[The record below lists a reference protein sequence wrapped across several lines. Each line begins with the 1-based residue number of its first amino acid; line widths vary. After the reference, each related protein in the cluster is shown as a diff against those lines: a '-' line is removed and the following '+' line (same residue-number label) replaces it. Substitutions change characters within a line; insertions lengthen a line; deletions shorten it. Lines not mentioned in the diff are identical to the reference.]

1 MSSSPLNF
9 PDLVAP
15 KSKKKSKKYILDYVK
30 AIWWNEYQGVDF
42 YSTERRNRMIENINW
57 STGQEDITYL
67 HDCIATGDN
76 SYSQMN
82 WNVANPIVTLVNDFV
97 NRTTSRDYDLVC
109 EAYDITSKGE
119 YDKELARRRGKLRL
133 KKEAAEFAQNGIQIM
148 SEEEMETVPDTLEE
162 IEIDLELNYKAPFE
176 EAYQGALQYVFQN
189 NRDYWLRRRIAFN
202 LMSNQIA
209 ATRTD
214 YDEFGNPRI
223 RAVQIPNFIY
233 SYFTEED
240 ASDWRYFGEV
250 QEMEISELIKETNGE
265 FNKEDIFRA
274 AYMSQG
280 KWGNR
285 SWEYGKYD
293 EFRREVGWDD
303 IQSVKVLVLDFIFRS
318 ADKFKWRKKQTGK
331 GSTYRFEMVSDE
343 YDEKGKHKVTE
354 VVDKTVETIYGGKW
368 VVETNFIYDYG
379 MKKNLLRKKIDGLY
393 ESKVQ
398 CPYKVVAPNILDMN
412 LRSKVE
418 QMRPIAEFM
427 MLLDLKRQQLINES
441 RPSGLAI
448 NSDAL
453 QGAGMAYDSYDEV
466 EAQKMFDETGTIYY
480 SLKDEAG
487 QPINDPQPV
496 RQLVNGLPQ
505 DIIVL
510 QQMYDYGLQK
520 LYEITGF
527 NQTTSIDKDAAV
539 GIEKIKEKAHQNS
552 IKHLT
557 EAYTKLIEATAE
569 NVVLLVRDSIA
580 MGSGMD
586 KAYSKAI
593 GKERVDMI
601 NLTKDLSLA
610 EIGVKINYRPTDLEM
625 EQMERDLGIALDRN
639 QISID
644 MAMIVRRVSKQSI
657 KTAERVM
664 QHLMKKFRKV
674 QQEQSMALQQ
684 QNAEVQSQAARVAE
698 EEKRKTLE
706 AQAQKDAAVLN
717 AEYDRKERYLELEY
731 EKKKELAVLEGE
743 IKQDLLETAK
753 DGEESTLATNTTK
766 AANGGGGLGMPK
778 APTVRTTPR
787 PEDDVERNIRS

>member
-1 MSSSPLNF
+1 
-9 PDLVAP
+9 
-15 KSKKKSKKYILDYVK
+15 
-30 AIWWNEYQGVDF
+30 
-42 YSTERRNRMIENINW
+42 
-57 STGQEDITYL
+57 
-67 HDCIATGDN
+67 
-76 SYSQMN
+76 
-82 WNVANPIVTLVNDFV
+82 
-97 NRTTSRDYDLVC
+97 
-109 EAYDITSKGE
+109 
-119 YDKELARRRGKLRL
+119 
-133 KKEAAEFAQNGIQIM
+133 
-148 SEEEMETVPDTLEE
+148 
-162 IEIDLELNYKAPFE
+162 
-176 EAYQGALQYVFQN
+176 
-189 NRDYWLRRRIAFN
+189 
-202 LMSNQIA
+202 
-209 ATRTD
+209 
-214 YDEFGNPRI
+214 
-223 RAVQIPNFIY
+223 
-233 SYFTEED
+233 
-240 ASDWRYFGEV
+240 
-250 QEMEISELIKETNGE
+250 
-265 FNKEDIFRA
+265 
-274 AYMSQG
+274 
-280 KWGNR
+280 
-285 SWEYGKYD
+285 
-293 EFRREVGWDD
+293 
-303 IQSVKVLVLDFIFRS
+303 
-318 ADKFKWRKKQTGK
+318 
-331 GSTYRFEMVSDE
+331 
-343 YDEKGKHKVTE
+343 
-354 VVDKTVETIYGGKW
+354 
-368 VVETNFIYDYG
+368 

-684 QNAEVQSQAARVAE
+684 QNAEVQSLAARVAE

-706 AQAQKDAAVLN
+706 AQAQKEAAVLN